1 MCLYA
6 REWAVSTVTLV
17 RSRAEN
23 FRIASSFT
31 DLLNARYNI
40 REPGGLE
47 AAYSIR
53 VVVFPE
59 PATALMRASP
69 LDWMMV
75 VCSVVKLVGPV
86 DELEEE
92 LLPVVGL

>member
-1 MCLYA
+1 M
-6 REWAVSTVTLV
+6 
-17 RSRAEN
+17 N
-23 FRIASSFT
+23 FLIASSFT
-31 DLLNARYNI
+31 DLLNARYKI
-40 REPGGLE
+40 LEPGGL
-47 AAYSIR
+47 AAGYSIR